1 MTQTLVRVGTLLL
14 AVAIL
19 LTGHGLQLTLLPI
32 RAEYLGWTTQSIA
45 LTGSAYFLGF
55 VVGCLV
61 IPSIVA
67 QVAHIRTFMV
77 MAALATIALL
87 GAGMFDDFAAWLVL
101 RFGTGFA
108 FAGLYMVIESWLS
121 EAAPPD
127 RRGTLLAVYSVISLL
142 AMVAGQSFLALAEPH
157 DLRLVMGAA
166 FILGLAIL
174 PIGLTRMV
182 APHPIPRVRFSLR
195 VLSQAS
201 RVAVVC
207 ALFGGLVTG
216 ALWSVGPLVG
226 RAFGLDTGSIG
237 LMMAFAIFGGAAAQ
251 LPVGRLSDHTD
262 RRFVIAGMFTL
273 GCLLSVLGWQ
283 FSAQSPAMLYAAMFF
298 IGAASMPIYALCI
311 ATAADNS
318 QLPLIHIASGILIMN
333 SIGSIFGPIL
343 VAPLIGALGGEG
355 FFLFAAVSMLLGAG
369 WAFYRI
375 SVVERSRSHEQKF
388 LAMPKTSI
396 VAAELADAEF
406 DASIIDPPPV
416 HAAPPDDVG
425 GSPDGEHP
433 QQTR

>member
-32 RAEYLGWTTQSIA
+32 RGEFLGWTTNTIA

-61 IPSIVA
+61 IPSIVS

-77 MAALATIALL
+77 MAAIATVALL
-87 GAGMFDDFAAWLVL
+87 GAGIFDHVGAWLIL
-101 RFGTGFA
+101 RFCTGFA

-121 EAAPPD
+121 DSAPAD
-127 RRGTLLAVYSVISLL
+127 RRGTLLAFYSLVSLL
-142 AMVAGQSFLALAEPH
+142 AMVLGQSFLALAEPH
-157 DLRLVMGAA
+157 GLRMVMTAA
-166 FILGLAIL
+166 FLIGLAII
-174 PIGLTRMV
+174 PIGLTRMA

-195 VLSQAS
+195 VLAQAS

-237 LMMAFAIFGGAAAQ
+237 LMMAFAIIGGAAAQ
-251 LPVGRLSDHTD
+251 LPVGKLSDHTD
-262 RRFVIAGMFTL
+262 RRFVIAGLFSV
-273 GCLLSVLGWQ
+273 GAVLSLLGWL
-283 FSAQSPAMLYAAMFF
+283 FSVQSPVMLYGAMFF
-298 IGAASMPIYALCI
+298 VGAASMPIYALCI
-311 ATAADNS
+311 ATAADNTEI
-318 QLPLIHIASGILIMN
+318 PLIQIASGILIMN
-333 SIGSIFGPIL
+333 SIGSIFGPML
-343 VAPLIGALGGEG
+343 VAPVIGAVGGPG
-355 FFLFAAVSMLLGAG
+355 FFLFAMVSMILGAA

-375 SVVERSRSHEQKF
+375 SVIERPRSHEQKF
-388 LAMPKTSI
+388 LPMPKTSI
-396 VAAELADAEF
+396 VVAELADGETEGGEADGAVATA
-406 DASIIDPPPV
+406 DARD
-416 HAAPPDDVG
+416 
-425 GSPDGEHP
+425 
-433 QQTR
+433 R